1 MILSLMLIF
10 GKRHDDNVFAGDT
23 THLHFLRNAGSCEI
37 GKGGTDLV
45 IHANLG
51 SCPDYKG
58 FLAPYDCR
66 NPGSTSLPDSLKSI
80 LIGIAWILN

>member
-1 MILSLMLIF
+1 MILSLILIF
-10 GKRHDDNVFAGDT
+10 CKSHDDNVFAGNT
-23 THLHFLRNAGSCEI
+23 THLPFLRNAGSCEI

-51 SCPDYKG
+51 SGPVYQG

-66 NPGSTSLPDSLKSI
+66 ASGSTSLPGSLKPI
-80 LIGIAWILN
+80 FIGITWILN